1 MNIAVGQNDLLLI
14 SSMIVLFLVSLVP
27 ITIKVLR
34 GNREQ
39 NPLATLTQGLIGIV
53 AAVFLLIVFSR
64 HGRTAFNDGLLFDGI
79 TLWMGSIAI
88 LACGAT
94 MVMMY
99 ENPAT
104 KGRQFSELI
113 FLTMSSALGML
124 ILVCAVDLLLIFI
137 GLELMS
143 LSLYLMIAMSHEEKL
158 SKEAAFKYFVLGSFA
173 SAIFLF
179 GVSFIFGS
187 TGTTNILTFME
198 KAPTLVQSNLIFL
211 FGVALV
217 IIGFCF
223 KVSIAPF
230 HAWTPDVYQGAP
242 TPLTAFMA
250 TAVKTVS
257 FAAFLRII
265 ATRSLTGSMNLFDIL
280 QWLSVLTMIVGNL
293 AAIVQNNLK
302 RMIAYSSISNSGY
315 ILMGVITAGVSDNA
329 AFGAS
334 SVIFYLMSYTLM
346 TLGAVAVVGM
356 MERSDSHVVNVEDLA
371 GFAKNHP
378 GLAIC
383 FTIFLLSLTGIPPTF
398 GFFGKFYLFSAA
410 IGEGLLWLAIWG
422 VINSVISV
430 YYYLRP
436 IVTMYMKDGDAQIA
450 PFSLNA
456 TTVVVFVMA
465 FFVVTLGFVSGPI
478 FTAVEQSLLYVP

>member
-1 MNIAVGQNDLLLI
+1 MNIAVGQSDLLLI
-14 SSMIVLFLVSLVP
+14 SSMLVLFLVSLVP

-64 HGRTAFNDGLLFDGI
+64 HGRTAFNQGLLFDGI
-79 TLWMGSIAI
+79 TMWMGSIAI
-88 LACGAT
+88 VGCGAA

-113 FLTMSSALGML
+113 FLTMSSALGMM
-124 ILVCAVDLLLIFI
+124 ILVSAVDLLLIFI
-137 GLELMS
+137 GLEMMS

-158 SKEAAFKYFVLGSFA
+158 SKEAAFKYFILGSFA

-187 TGTTNILTFME
+187 TGTTNILTFMD
-198 KAPTLVQSNLIFL
+198 KTPTLIQSNLIFL
-211 FGVALV
+211 LGISLV

-223 KVSIAPF
+223 KVSIVPF

-265 ATRSLTGSMNLFDIL
+265 ATRGLTGSMNLFDIL
-280 QWLSVLTMIVGNL
+280 QWLAVLTMIAGNL
-293 AAIVQNNLK
+293 AAIIQNNLK
-302 RMIAYSSISNSGY
+302 RMLAYSSISNSGY
-315 ILMGVITAGVSDNA
+315 ILVGVITAGVSDNA
-329 AFGAS
+329 ALGAS
-334 SVIFYLMSYTLM
+334 GVIFYMMSYSLM
-346 TLGAVAVVGM
+346 TIGALAIAGM
-356 MERSDSHVVNVEDLA
+356 MERTDSHIVNIEDLS
-371 GFAKNHP
+371 GFAKNHS

-383 FTIFLLSLTGIPPTF
+383 FTIFMLSLAGIPPTF
-398 GFFGKFYLFSAA
+398 GFFGKFYLFNAA
-410 IGEGLLWLAIWG
+410 VGEGLLWLAIWG
-422 VINSVISV
+422 VINSVISA
-430 YYYLRP
+430 YYYLWP
-436 IVTMYMKDGDAQIA
+436 IVTMYMKEGDAQIA

-456 TTVVVFVMA
+456 TTVAVFVMA
-465 FFVVTLGFVSGPI
+465 FFVITLGFVSGPI
-478 FTAVEQSLLYVP
+478 FTAVENSLLYVP